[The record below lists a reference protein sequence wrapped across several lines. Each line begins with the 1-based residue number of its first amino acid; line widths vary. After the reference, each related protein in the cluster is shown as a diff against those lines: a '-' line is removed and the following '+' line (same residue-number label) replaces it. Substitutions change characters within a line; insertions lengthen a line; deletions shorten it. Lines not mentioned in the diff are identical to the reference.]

1 MEVEEGRGFELIAL
15 KMFLGSRD
23 WVGRELGV
31 FMGVLI
37 MVILPLGVMGVLMV
51 ELEVLAVWGEVELG
65 VAIAMLKKSV
75 RSERS
80 GRFSTRL

>member
-1 MEVEEGRGFELIAL
+1 MEVEEGRGFELITL